1 MNGDKLIKIGM
12 LSVFLIAAVCSSA
25 LGMTFSD
32 NFNSASLDTFWWT
45 ADADT
50 GTTIAQTG
58 GRIVMTQSAPTANSL
73 EANLVFNFGI
83 IGDYTAQ
90 VDYSLVKWGSDNYER
105 MGIRTP
111 GIAVERIS
119 DARFVSGAEG
129 YLTDSLSV
137 LKSTPTTDTSG
148 KLQVQR
154 TGNTVAGS
162 FWNGAGWTEIGSYTF
177 GSTAN
182 GDSLWLSIWPFDLK
196 SSIEVAFDNFYLNA
210 PGWQGPTLP
219 RPRPQSCPRTRYHD
233 SPGRR
238 FNWFGRLWE
247 EEIELSPARLFS
259 RKGRAEWSGPFFS
272 SGIGRQLNSMGSPP
286 PRKPMV
292 MGRIISGSSPSPS
305 NRPK

>member
-1 MNGDKLIKIGM
+1 MKGYSLQTQLSSQKVTIPLWDFSYSSAGILMGMKKEGKMNGDKLIKIGI

-25 LGMTFSD
+25 LSMTFSD

-73 EANLVFNFGI
+73 EANLAFNFEI

-137 LKSTPTTDTSG
+137 LKSTSTTDTSG

-162 FWNGAGWTEIGSYTF
+162 YWNGAGWTEIGSYTF
-177 GSTAN
+177 GSAAN

-219 RPRPQSCPRTRYHD
+219 G
-233 SPGRR
+233 PGP
-238 FNWFGRLWE
+238 NPVPEPATMILLGAGLIGLAGYGR
-247 EEIELSPARLFS
+247 
-259 RKGRAEWSGPFFS
+259 KH
-272 SGIGRQLNSMGSPP
+272 
-286 PRKPMV
+286 
-292 MGRIISGSSPSPS
+292 
-305 NRPK
+305 